1 MSASRSV
8 GGGTASAEAELASAV
23 NSTLAS
29 FEAGFAAERNAVT
42 AALEDCA
49 ANLVP
54 AGWGAIG
61 DAARYAMLGSGK
73 RVRGVLL
80 IVAYRAA
87 GGRGDAAPL
96 AAAIEI
102 VHAYSLVHDDLPCMD
117 DDDLRRGR
125 PTVHTKWDV
134 RTATICGLA
143 MVPLAVRAALR
154 GAERLEMSSDAA
166 SAVVAALMRAAGVG
180 GMIGG
185 QLLDLEALGTEL
197 SLTELER
204 MHRGKTGELIA
215 ASVKIGG
222 LAAGASAAQLAA
234 LERFGHAIGLA
245 FQIADD
251 ILDVTST
258 SDQLGKTAGRDAALG
273 KQTYPA
279 LLGVEGALE
288 RASAL
293 IGDACQAVEAAGL
306 DAARLQRLA
315 KFVILR
321 ES

>member
-1 MSASRSV
+1 MASQSA
-8 GGGTASAEAELASAV
+8 LASTD
-23 NSTLAS
+23 STLES
-29 FEAGFAAERNAVT
+29 FEQEFAGERREVT
-42 AALEDCA
+42 GALEDCA
-49 ANLVP
+49 AELVP
-54 AGWGAIG
+54 AEWKTLG

-73 RVRGVLL
+73 RIRGVLL
-80 IVAYRAA
+80 ITAYRAA
-87 GGRGDAAPL
+87 GGRGDIAPL
-96 AAAIEI
+96 AAAVEI

-125 PTVHTKWDV
+125 PAVHRKWDV
-134 RTATICGLA
+134 RTATVAGVA
-143 MVPLAVRAALR
+143 MVPLAVRAAIA
-154 GAERLEMSSDAA
+154 GAARLELRDGDANA
-166 SAVVAALMRAAGVG
+166 IVAELMRAAGGG

-185 QLLDLEALGTEL
+185 QLLDLESHAADFGLD
-197 SLTELER
+197 ELER

-222 LAAGASAAQLAA
+222 LAAAAKEPQLAA
-234 LERFGHAIGLA
+234 LARFGHAIGLA

-251 ILDVTST
+251 VLDVTST
-258 SDQLGKTAGRDAALG
+258 SDRLGKTAGRDAALG

-293 IGDACQAVEAAGL
+293 ITDACEAVKAAGL
-306 DAARLQRLA
+306 DSSRLQRLA

>member
-1 MSASRSV
+1 MIASQPAAPSID
-8 GGGTASAEAELASAV
+8 
-23 NSTLAS
+23 STLAS
-29 FEAGFAAERNAVT
+29 FEEEFAGERHEAT
-42 AALEDCA
+42 IALEDCA
-49 ANLVP
+49 AKLVP
-54 AGWGAIG
+54 PDWGRLG
-61 DAARYAMLGSGK
+61 DAVRYAMLGSGK
-73 RVRGVLL
+73 RIRGVLL
-80 IVAYRAA
+80 IAAYRAA

-96 AAAIEI
+96 AAAVEI

-125 PTVHTKWDV
+125 PTVHRQWDV
-134 RTATICGLA
+134 RTATVAGVA
-143 MVPLAVRAALR
+143 MVPLAVRAALA
-154 GAERLEMSSDAA
+154 GAARLELDPATT
-166 SAVVAALMRAAGVG
+166 SAVVAELMRAGGAA

-185 QLLDLEALGTEL
+185 QLLDLESHAADFGLA
-197 SLTELER
+197 ELER
-204 MHRGKTGELIA
+204 IHRGKTGALIA

-222 LAAGASAAQLAA
+222 LAAGAAEPQLAA
-234 LERFGHAIGLA
+234 LARFGHAIGLA

-251 ILDVTST
+251 VLDVTST

-279 LLGVEGALE
+279 LLGVDGALR

-293 IGDACQAVEAAGL
+293 ITDACDGVAASGL
-306 DAARLQRLA
+306 ESARLQRLA

>member
-1 MSASRSV
+1 VIASRPAPPESV
-8 GGGTASAEAELASAV
+8 D
-23 NSTLAS
+23 STLAS
-29 FEAGFAAERNAVT
+29 FEEEFAGERREVT
-42 AALEDCA
+42 VALERCA
-49 ANLVP
+49 ATLVP
-54 AGWGAIG
+54 SDWGPLG

-73 RVRGVLL
+73 RIRGVLL
-80 IVAYRAA
+80 LAAYRAA
-87 GGRGDAAPL
+87 GGSGDAAPL
-96 AAAIEI
+96 AAAVEI

-125 PTVHTKWDV
+125 PTVHRKWSV
-134 RTATICGLA
+134 RTATIAGVA
-143 MVPLAVRAALR
+143 MVPLAVRAALG
-154 GAERLEMSSDAA
+154 GAERLELDPAA
-166 SAVVAALMRAAGVG
+166 TSAVVAELMRAGGGG

-185 QLLDLEALGTEL
+185 QLLDLESPGADFGLA
-197 SLTELER
+197 ELER
-204 MHRGKTGELIA
+204 IHRGKTGELIA

-222 LAAGASAAQLAA
+222 LAAGADEPQLAA
-234 LERFGHAIGLA
+234 LARFGHAIGLA

-251 ILDVTST
+251 VLDVTST

-279 LLGVEGALE
+279 LLGVDGAIQ

-293 IGDACQAVEAAGL
+293 IADACEGVAASGL
-306 DAARLQRLA
+306 ESHRLQRLA